1 MFFGWLGLA
10 GGTQVIR
17 REEAELRSLLVG
29 AKIIRQKKRPRV
41 AALERRRISI
51 WGLLVMGDEKSSS
64 SIVMASRDREP

>member
-29 AKIIRQKKRPRV
+29 AKIIRQKKGP
-41 AALERRRISI
+41 ALRRRISI